1 MFSTFPTP
9 QVYSL
14 WDEENV
20 NEVVA
25 DSLTELYRAFRKAK
39 QYAKQEYPGCDFCQV
54 DYDKL
59 LKKAVVYI
67 KQLPIRIDYVNDI
80 GCTKIIP
87 GVRIETLKR
96 IHLVLGTSMVDEMV
110 WKCTWRI
117 LKTKHAK
124 NGLINID
131 IE

>member
-80 GCTKIIP
+80 GCAICT
-87 GVRIETLKR
+87 TSAAQ
-96 IHLVLGTSMVDEMV
+96 HVLQEKMH
-110 WKCTWRI
+110 CYR
-117 LKTKHAK
+117 K
-124 NGLINID
+124 N
-131 IE
+131 

>member
-1 MFSTFPTP
+1 MTILCFSE
-9 QVYSL
+9 YL

-20 NEVVA
+20 NKVVA
-25 DSLTELYRAFRKAK
+25 DSLTELYRAFCKAK
-39 QYAKQEYPGCDFCQV
+39 HQYGKQEYPGCDFCQV

-59 LKKAVVYI
+59 LKKAAVYI
-67 KQLPIRIDYVNDI
+67 KQLPIRIDYVNAI

-96 IHLVLGTSMVDEMV
+96 IHLVLGTSVVDEMV

-124 NGLINID
+124 HGLIYNID